1 MNTPTIFMSV
11 IRQDNKVKAHR
22 APLTLAIIL
31 DVKAMIR
38 DADMKVDEYREVLNK
53 YLSEPK
59 HIEPG
64 HAGVV
69 KLNRWLNPSSSGWQ
83 EPRAE
88 IILAMQ
94 KTLKDLTQLNV
105 DNNLPQSEDSLVND

>member
-1 MNTPTIFMSV
+1 MSV
-11 IRQDNKVKAHR
+11 KRENNVVKIHR
-22 APLTLAIIL
+22 APLTLAVIL
-31 DVKAMIR
+31 DVKSLMR
-38 DADMKVDEYREVLNK
+38 DADLTLEQYREVINK
-53 YLSEPK
+53 FLPAPK

-64 HAGVV
+64 HAGIV

-94 KTLKDLTQLNV
+94 KTIAILSEMYV
-105 DNNLPQSEDSLVND
+105 DKSVNKCEPVVS